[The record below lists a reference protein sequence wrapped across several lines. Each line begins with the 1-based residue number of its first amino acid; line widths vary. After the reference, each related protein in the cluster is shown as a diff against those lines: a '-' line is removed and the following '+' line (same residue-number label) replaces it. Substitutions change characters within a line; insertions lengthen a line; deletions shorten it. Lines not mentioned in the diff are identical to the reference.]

1 MVVKKKSFVLI
12 VFILF
17 IFALLTYQGVKKENN
32 LVPRLSLHPVL
43 ILEQGISFIVKKAED
58 IFYTYIVI
66 VGKEEENRLL
76 SEQIKKFAPERNQYI
91 EAKLENER
99 LRKLLDLK
107 SRRADYVTSAEV
119 FARDPTNWFQSLWI
133 NKGETEGISKD
144 MIAISPLGVVGKVQ
158 RALEKRSNILLITNI
173 NSIVSVRIQSSR
185 VEGIL
190 EGKGN
195 NRCSLEYVPQDV
207 PVAEGEIVITSGLDG
222 IYPEGL
228 QVGYVTN
235 VMKKA
240 GEIFSV
246 IEVAM
251 MQDLNSIEEVIIL
264 KK

>member
-1 MVVKKKSFVLI
+1 MVVKKKSFVFI

-32 LVPRLSLHPVL
+32 LVPRLSLYPILV
-43 ILEQGISFIVKKAED
+43 LEQGISFIVKKAENV
-58 IFYTYIVI
+58 FYTYIFI
-66 VGKEEENRLL
+66 VGKEEENRVL
-76 SEQIKKFAPERNQYI
+76 SEQIKKYELERNQFI
-91 EAKLENER
+91 ESRLENER

-107 SRRADYVTSAEV
+107 SRRVDYVTSAEV

-133 NKGETEGISKD
+133 SKGETDGISKD

-158 RALEKRSNILLITNI
+158 RALKDSSNILLITNI
-173 NSIVSVRIQSSR
+173 NSVVSVRIQSSR

-190 EGKGN
+190 EGKGDN
-195 NRCSLEYVPQDV
+195 KCSLKYVPQDV
-207 PVAEGEIVITSGLDG
+207 QVSEGERVITSGLDG

-251 MQDLNSIEEVIIL
+251 MQDLNAIEEVIIL